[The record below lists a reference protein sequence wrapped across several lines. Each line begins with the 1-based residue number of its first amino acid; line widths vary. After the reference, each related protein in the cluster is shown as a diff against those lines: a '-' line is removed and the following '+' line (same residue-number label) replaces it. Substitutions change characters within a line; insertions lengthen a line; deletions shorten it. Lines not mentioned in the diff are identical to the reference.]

1 MTIGLA
7 YDVSQEVGV
16 RLGCAR
22 VEPPRVEGIDANKLI
37 ALVRLLCVL
46 LE

>member
-16 RLGCAR
+16 WLGCAR
-22 VEPPRVEGIDANKLI
+22 VEPQNMSVYGGHMAKPLGTSSG
-37 ALVRLLCVL
+37 
-46 LE
+46 